1 MNIMSENLSL
11 VAEQI
16 FLNAKNL
23 LIEHGFAKHKSLHVK
38 AINDFSV
45 TIQLV
50 KSPWNSKYAFQFWF
64 EFVIYA
70 IVLPKNI
77 KPSEEN
83 LLKTNTCI
91 IKKKMGYVL
100 DDENQFYEINPMI
113 NVDQFISNVN
123 NHIQRFINFC
133 YQFNSLWDIIDF
145 LEQENRRL
153 GRNLHSFMIAI
164 TLAQLGYKEK
174 SKKFFVESEGDI
186 TAIRNWAKY
195 YDIEM

>member
-1 MNIMSENLSL
+1 
-11 VAEQI
+11 
-16 FLNAKNL
+16 
-23 LIEHGFAKHKSLHVK
+23 
-38 AINDFSV
+38 
-45 TIQLV
+45 
-50 KSPWNSKYAFQFWF
+50 
-64 EFVIYA
+64 
-70 IVLPKNI
+70 
-77 KPSEEN
+77 
-83 LLKTNTCI
+83 
-91 IKKKMGYVL
+91 MGYVL

-153 GRNLHSFMIAI
+153 GRYTHSFMIAI